1 MEIRSLTFAIFC
13 AILPSKDSQKIR
25 SLIFMISGGTQKNQ
39 ALRKLL
45 SSPCDI
51 WRAPWVSQVHEEH
64 TSLAPGVL
72 RFWTSNLLNKEM
84 GSSLNV
90 RVGVLHAQLPLNAP
104 QSISVGYLI
113 ESIKGRSTIT
123 TLKTSQYNHL
133 QGCIL
138 KHTPVGEVLLRN
150 PLYQQVFWLFSL
162 TN

>member
-1 MEIRSLTFAIFC
+1 
-13 AILPSKDSQKIR
+13 
-25 SLIFMISGGTQKNQ
+25 
-39 ALRKLL
+39 
-45 SSPCDI
+45 
-51 WRAPWVSQVHEEH
+51 
-64 TSLAPGVL
+64 
-72 RFWTSNLLNKEM
+72 M

-150 PLYQQVFWLFSL
+150 PLYQQVF
-162 TN
+162 